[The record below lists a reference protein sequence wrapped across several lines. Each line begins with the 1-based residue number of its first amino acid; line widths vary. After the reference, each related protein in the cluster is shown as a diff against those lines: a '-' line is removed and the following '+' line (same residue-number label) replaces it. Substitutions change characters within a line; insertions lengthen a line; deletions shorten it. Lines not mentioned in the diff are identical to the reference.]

1 MPTVVRFT
9 KSIAPGPDTNQVAG
23 PGLDLTEP
31 LFYPAKHLTPPPHL
45 ARDTHREKAARAPP
59 PPRASPA
66 PFTVTPPHRATAR
79 PAGPAP
85 YHARPA
91 PESYFSAPL
100 SFSGSGPGFN
110 PAPAVTSTAAPL
122 HYSPTPYVGY
132 SHSQERQYSPPASPT
147 PSLYHHPSPS
157 PAVYQ
162 PYHTT
167 DNSLGTYLISYLYLK
182 SHIMI
187 RQYFFFDHNTPGCI

>member
-1 MPTVVRFT
+1 MSSRISLFAWKVWV
-9 KSIAPGPDTNQVAG
+9 KAGWEAG
-23 PGLDLTEP
+23 PVVSPRCE
-31 LFYPAKHLTPPPHL
+31 
-45 ARDTHREKAARAPP
+45 AP
-59 PPRASPA
+59 
-66 PFTVTPPHRATAR
+66 
-79 PAGPAP
+79 GPAP

-167 DNSLGTYLISYLYLK
+167 DNSLGTYLI
-182 SHIMI
+182 
-187 RQYFFFDHNTPGCI
+187 